1 MTELLTCLGLL
12 LVFCL
17 SAYGWGW
24 GASRLLHASSRLS
37 TAYLATLGLSIWVAI
52 GGVLNAAHIAYP
64 IVLNLIL
71 VLGLVLFAISLRR
84 WARDSESGSPGS
96 YGWGEPQQPSSRAS
110 SMLIY
115 APHLFVIAATVFHGM
130 ALLPASAFNHHD
142 DFYKY
147 LPRIVQMLQTGTLGG
162 NPFSWVGADS
172 LGAQAFLQGFFVS
185 HLPLAYVHCFDA
197 VICFLLSGL
206 LLSDLGRRL
215 NMHWLLTSLVV
226 VFFIF
231 FNPQIVNI
239 SALYSGILMILALVY
254 SSILFFEIGTKTLT
268 VDLVRASI
276 PLALF
281 AATLANL
288 KQTFIPFAAIYFCL
302 FFLLAPLSH
311 RSTRDV
317 LFSAGTATVTAV
329 LSLSPWVWVF
339 WDKFHNAIQMAEQRF
354 FILFSAASSLMQ
366 TTMMNTAYASSAN
379 RALANEAS
387 LIEDIFSFRP
397 LFWGGNLLYYNFLF
411 FGIAMATIYSYY
423 CLRNE
428 SKASRAL
435 LLIGAAAGTAT
446 FLSYLLNM
454 GITRHI
460 DAGVRFSA
468 PILIA
473 VYASLVLIYGNYTF
487 FRAGSP
493 EQITNR
499 SKTLGILLMALLC
512 VPIGMFSDQWWERS
526 TKALETRS
534 FLAFPTSPDYL
545 RYQSIVLSDRARQ
558 LTRSMQ
564 ESTEENSTIWT
575 WISTPFHLDFSR
587 NRILYSSSSDRTFQG
602 AQIDIDDSGNWL
614 KNILEAEGVDYILWE
629 YYGARKE
636 TGQNKQNKKLT
647 EALTELMKKGP
658 VILNENGRVLFKL
671 PT

>member
-1 MTELLTCLGLL
+1 
-12 LVFCL
+12 
-17 SAYGWGW
+17 
-24 GASRLLHASSRLS
+24 
-37 TAYLATLGLSIWVAI
+37 
-52 GGVLNAAHIAYP
+52 
-64 IVLNLIL
+64 
-71 VLGLVLFAISLRR
+71 
-84 WARDSESGSPGS
+84 
-96 YGWGEPQQPSSRAS
+96 
-110 SMLIY
+110 MLIY
-115 APHLFVIAATVFHGM
+115 APHLFVITATVFHGM

-339 WDKFHNAIQMAEQRF
+339 WDKFHSGF
-354 FILFSAASSLMQ
+354 KPH
-366 TTMMNTAYASSAN
+366 AN
-379 RALANEAS
+379 NHDEHGVRELSEP
-387 LIEDIFSFRP
+387 R
-397 LFWGGNLLYYNFLF
+397 
-411 FGIAMATIYSYY
+411 
-423 CLRNE
+423 
-428 SKASRAL
+428 SRKRSIVNRGYL
-435 LLIGAAAGTAT
+435 LLPSP
-446 FLSYLLNM
+446 FL
-454 GITRHI
+454 G
-460 DAGVRFSA
+460 G
-468 PILIA
+468 
-473 VYASLVLIYGNYTF
+473 
-487 FRAGSP
+487 
-493 EQITNR
+493 
-499 SKTLGILLMALLC
+499 
-512 VPIGMFSDQWWERS
+512 
-526 TKALETRS
+526 
-534 FLAFPTSPDYL
+534 
-545 RYQSIVLSDRARQ
+545 
-558 LTRSMQ
+558 
-564 ESTEENSTIWT
+564 
-575 WISTPFHLDFSR
+575 
-587 NRILYSSSSDRTFQG
+587 
-602 AQIDIDDSGNWL
+602 
-614 KNILEAEGVDYILWE
+614 
-629 YYGARKE
+629 
-636 TGQNKQNKKLT
+636 
-647 EALTELMKKGP
+647 
-658 VILNENGRVLFKL
+658 
-671 PT
+671 